1 MKNRVRELRTE
12 AGLSQD
18 ALAERLG
25 VSRQTVIS
33 IEVERYSP
41 SLALAFKIADQFGT
55 TVEEVFRVDDC
66 HRAPAGSE

>member
-18 ALAERLG
+18 ALAEQLG

-33 IEVERYSP
+33 IEVERYNP
-41 SLALAFKIADQFGT
+41 SLTLAFKIADQFGT
-55 TVEEVFRVDDC
+55 TVEEVFRVDN
-66 HRAPAGSE
+66 RQPADAE